1 MVKEL
6 ILKEHD
12 CYSDKCIIISG
23 KCKVN
28 KNIFTNHLQF
38 VSSRSII
45 KVKNKQQL
53 NQRKIYKIMFKII
66 TVLRKQIPKLHTS
79 LFSKLWITSIY
90 PSLYP
95 LYNNG
100 EKYLGVPIISSD
112 LFYVVFKFLNVY
124 N

>member
-53 NQRKIYKIMFKII
+53 NQRKIYKIMFKIQFTI
-66 TVLRKQIPKLHTS
+66 INRI
-79 LFSKLWITSIY
+79 
-90 PSLYP
+90 
-95 LYNNG
+95 
-100 EKYLGVPIISSD
+100 EYLI
-112 LFYVVFKFLNVY
+112 FHAHF
-124 N
+124 